1 MSLNILSFKKM
12 VFRGNI
18 FFLFEN
24 VFDLYQIKVYI
35 YMVSPGPGLILSL
48 SIEVL
53 FCWEQFWLYSN

>member
-1 MSLNILSFKKM
+1 MSLNILSLKKM

-53 FCWEQFWLYSN
+53 FC